1 MSRSF
6 QHSRYAVLGNTDKVF
21 KQIWHGKM
29 RTIERDKLVHLQR
42 ETKFT
47 LVGPFCDCCTTF
59 GVEENDDYVTTLPKD
74 VSNIYDS
81 KKDHRWYL
89 DRKDIEEYPKYMRK

>member
-1 MSRSF
+1 MIAVPF
-6 QHSRYAVLGNTDKVF
+6 QL
-21 KQIWHGKM
+21 
-29 RTIERDKLVHLQR
+29 
-42 ETKFT
+42 
-47 LVGPFCDCCTTF
+47 TTF

-89 DRKDIEEYPKYMRK
+89 DKKDIEEYPKYMRK